1 MTVRKRLIDFQPSYW
16 ANYYC
21 RLQFLNITNS
31 AFGLKRQLNITR
43 EQLIPSTSI
52 ARTFAEVC
60 FWRDSEVP
68 GTRSALPVVSFHRTN
83 PVRVPNVEDDPSWT
97 VL

>member
-1 MTVRKRLIDFQPSYW
+1 LTVRKRLIDFQPSYW

-21 RLQFLNITNS
+21 RLQFLNI
-31 AFGLKRQLNITR
+31 
-43 EQLIPSTSI
+43 
-52 ARTFAEVC
+52 TFAEVC

-83 PVRVPNVEDDPSWT
+83 PVRVPNVDDDPSWT